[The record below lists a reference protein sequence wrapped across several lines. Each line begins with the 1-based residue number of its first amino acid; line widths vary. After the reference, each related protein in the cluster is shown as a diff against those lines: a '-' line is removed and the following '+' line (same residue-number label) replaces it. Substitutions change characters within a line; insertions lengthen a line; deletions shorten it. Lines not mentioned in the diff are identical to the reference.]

1 MWSRVFLV
9 IGIFTCSGHPHTLDK
24 QLAAATDLFGEKH
37 PDAERGDGG
46 SYARQL
52 EQQRRTVQRRG
63 LLADLVITETT
74 YAFDG
79 EAGSSKKNIR
89 SGLGGR

>member
-9 IGIFTCSGHPHTLDK
+9 INILTYSGQPMVAT
-24 QLAAATDLFGEKH
+24 ATDLGKTR
-37 PDAERGDGG
+37 PDGERGGGG

-52 EQQRRTVQRRG
+52 KQQRRTVQRRG

-89 SGLGGR
+89 SGMGGR